1 MTNRESENEMAG
13 RIVKSIEDHWAEH
26 KKPLL
31 LSQLGGKENGNVA
44 HVAKEKS
51 GSLKA
56 YLENHFSD
64 KVRVVQHSSKPQ
76 VIGALPERIANSDGN
91 SIDELFSVPCGRK
104 AVAVAR
110 YHPAVWAAFR
120 KPLDSGN
127 ERYLCVEGLIR
138 FEDVTSELN
147 RAGFVKV
154 DREFIGSMDSDPK
167 AIETNILH
175 WTDKNDLDASR
186 LQFRK
191 PSERQFPS
199 NDLLSAI
206 LASLGA
212 EDLRR
217 ISIPM
222 DIVHKLRSK
231 QL

>member
-31 LSQLGGKENGNVA
+31 LSQLGDKENGNVA

-56 YLENHFSD
+56 YLESHLAER
-64 KVRVVQHSSKPQ
+64 VRVVQHSSKPQ
-76 VIGALPERIANSDGN
+76 VIGALPAQNSIDDGI
-91 SIDELFSVPCGRK
+91 SIDELFSEASGPK

-120 KPLDSGN
+120 KPLDNGN
-127 ERYLCVEGLIR
+127 VRYLSVEGLIR
-138 FEDVTSELN
+138 FVDVTSAMN
-147 RAGFVKV
+147 RAGYVKV
-154 DREFIGSMDSDPK
+154 DREFIGSMDNDPK
-167 AIETNILH
+167 VIETNILR
-175 WTDKNDLDASR
+175 WTDTNGLDAFRFRS
-186 LQFRK
+186 RK
-191 PSERQFPS
+191 PSVRQFPS
-199 NDLLSAI
+199 NDLLSAF
-206 LASLGA
+206 LASLGE

-217 ISIPM
+217 ISIPL